1 MRFDFL
7 TPRVPRSWLL
17 FIAALVWTIAG
28 GMLLF
33 RGYVYSL
40 AKPEHLFLKT
50 GACIVGGVA
59 FYGVMFDKISKKHVT
74 RISNMKLEKPC
85 AFSFF
90 NVRSYLLMTIM
101 ITAGI
106 TLRKSGVMA
115 PQNLALIYVTMGIP
129 LLMSSFR
136 FYTTFFRIKLQRLN

>member
-7 TPRVPRSWLL
+7 TPRVPKTWLL

-33 RGYVYSL
+33 RGYLYSL
-40 AKPEHLFLKT
+40 AKPGHLFLRT
-50 GACIVGGVA
+50 GAWVLGGLA
-59 FYGVMFDKISKKHVT
+59 FYAVMFDKISKKHVT
-74 RISNMKLEKPC
+74 RISNLKIEKPC

-90 NVRSYLLMTIM
+90 NMRSYLLMTIM

-136 FYTTFFRIKLQRLN
+136 FYTTFFRVKYHGQH

>member
-7 TPRVPRSWLL
+7 TPRVPRTWLL
-17 FIAALVWTIAG
+17 FIAALVWTVAG
-28 GMLLF
+28 GILLL
-33 RGYVYSL
+33 RGYFYSL
-40 AKPEHLFLKT
+40 AKPEHLFLRT
-50 GACIVGGVA
+50 AACVMGGLA
-59 FYGVMFDKISKKHVT
+59 FYAVMFDKISKKHVF
-74 RISNMKLEKPC
+74 RITNLSIEKPC

-90 NVRSYLLMTIM
+90 NLRSYMLMTIM

-106 TLRKSGVMA
+106 TLRKSGVLA

-136 FYTTFFRIKLQRLN
+136 FYTTFFRINFQH